1 MKELHIILHNSI
13 PKYLDIY
20 NQIKDLILSNKLNH
34 NDKLISKRELA
45 KELNCSINSV
55 VNAYNILLD
64 EGYIYSKE
72 KSGYYVNNLN
82 YSKIKPKYS
91 IKEYSQEINYPTYDF
106 KTSNTNDSLF
116 NKNQFNK
123 VIRYTISNEN
133 YLIRYKSGYPK
144 LKETISRM
152 LYSLKGIE
160 ASSEQIF
167 ISRSSHD
174 LINKLINF
182 LKIKSISIESPG
194 YYTKDM
200 FNIEVLNNSV
210 DKEGFSLDNFISS
223 NTDLA
228 IITSFNEFPLGIKMS
243 MKRKLDLVNYIK
255 KSNKFIIE
263 DSFDS
268 NLRNNGPLTTSLF
281 SLSNKVIYLES
292 FTRTMFPGLCISY
305 MVLPKE
311 LVANFNAYLIKGGLE
326 VSTLDQ
332 MALDKFINSNYFERN
347 INKLRTNLSNIKN
360 AILTKL
366 DNSLYKLFNN
376 SNYSSIEVKLYTNLD
391 DSYIKEKLYEKS
403 ISINFLSDYGG
414 EKNVLII
421 GFTNIIKEKALEY
434 MDYLNK
440 CLKEFIKK

>member
-1 MKELHIILHNSI
+1 
-13 PKYLDIY
+13 
-20 NQIKDLILSNKLNH
+20 
-34 NDKLISKRELA
+34 
-45 KELNCSINSV
+45 
-55 VNAYNILLD
+55 
-64 EGYIYSKE
+64 
-72 KSGYYVNNLN
+72 
-82 YSKIKPKYS
+82 
-91 IKEYSQEINYPTYDF
+91 
-106 KTSNTNDSLF
+106 
-116 NKNQFNK
+116 
-123 VIRYTISNEN
+123 
-133 YLIRYKSGYPK
+133 
-144 LKETISRM
+144 
-152 LYSLKGIE
+152 
-160 ASSEQIF
+160 
-167 ISRSSHD
+167 
-174 LINKLINF
+174 
-182 LKIKSISIESPG
+182 
-194 YYTKDM
+194 
-200 FNIEVLNNSV
+200 
-210 DKEGFSLDNFISS
+210 
-223 NTDLA
+223 
-228 IITSFNEFPLGIKMS
+228 MS

-255 KSNKFIIE
+255 KSNKYIIE